1 MSEIEDRH
9 LGLINTIITI
19 VVRTDEDGKIKRNLW
34 YHFQLDYQLLHKI
47 T

>member
-9 LGLINTIITI
+9 WGLINTIITI
-19 VVRTDEDGKIKRNLW
+19 VVRTNEGEVIKWYLWFNYKID
-34 YHFQLDYQLLHKI
+34 FQLLHKI